1 MKHKAFVDALDD
13 DKITA
18 AITAAEAKTTG
29 EIRVFV
35 SRRKCVDALGMAEK
49 HFKALGMMKTK
60 ERNAVLIFIAPKS
73 QSFAIF
79 GDTAVHAK
87 CGQEFWSVLRDEMT
101 VHLKEGR
108 YTDAVVHGIAKAG
121 ELLAAHFP
129 KGAGAEASEGQLPNK
144 VERD

>member
-1 MKHKAFVDALDD
+1 MKHKVFIDALDD
-13 DKITA
+13 DRITA
-18 AITAAEAKTTG
+18 AIEAAEGKMTG

-49 HFKALGMMKTK
+49 HFAALGMAKTK

-73 QSFAIF
+73 QSFAVF
-79 GDTAVHAK
+79 GDTGVHQK
-87 CGQEFWSVLRDEMT
+87 CGQEFWSILRDEMT

-108 YTDAVVHGIAKAG
+108 YTEAVVHGILKAG
-121 ELLAAHFP
+121 ELLAIHFP
-129 KGAGAEASEGQLPNK
+129 KGDGGVAGEGQLPNR